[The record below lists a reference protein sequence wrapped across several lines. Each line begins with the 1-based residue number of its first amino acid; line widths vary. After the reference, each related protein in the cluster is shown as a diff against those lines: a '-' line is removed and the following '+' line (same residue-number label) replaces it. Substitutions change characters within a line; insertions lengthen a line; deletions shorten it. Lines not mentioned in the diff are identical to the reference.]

1 MNKEIKLKICFI
13 YPFFIYIY
21 ISICDKEDILVVIR
35 YMIKIFYKKYV
46 KYPTAMKKKIINKF

>member
-1 MNKEIKLKICFI
+1 M

-35 YMIKIFYKKYV
+35 YMIRIFYKKYV
-46 KYPTAMKKKIINKF
+46 KYPTAMKKIINKF